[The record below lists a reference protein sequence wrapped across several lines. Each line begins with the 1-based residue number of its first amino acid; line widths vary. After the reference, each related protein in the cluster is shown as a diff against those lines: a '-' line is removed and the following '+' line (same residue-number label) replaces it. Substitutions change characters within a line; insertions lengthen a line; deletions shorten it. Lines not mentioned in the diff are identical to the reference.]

1 MEWVNKWNNQ
11 TILSN
16 AIRSCNNAI
25 QDFQSIIQRCSRF
38 QIVKQKEEN
47 CFRMLTLARMK
58 NLNILV
64 TKIWLR
70 SVFENWQNYLVKIA
84 DFWSNIIKE
93 KNGNHFHLFSVMKNL
108 CGTPFSK
115 YTGKKLSNHLLK
127 NKIQGFGCK
136 MGVIIK
142 MKTKLFW
149 RLQTIWVTLEYWT
162 YPPKKLQ
169 SFRQNR

>member
-47 CFRMLTLARMK
+47 CFHMLTLASMK

-93 KNGNHFHLFSVMKNL
+93 KKWKPLSLIL
-108 CGTPFSK
+108 CNEKPLWYAIFK
-115 YTGKKLSNHLLK
+115 VYWKKAVESSAKIRVLVAKWVLL
-127 NKIQGFGCK
+127 
-136 MGVIIK
+136 
-142 MKTKLFW
+142 
-149 RLQTIWVTLEYWT
+149 
-162 YPPKKLQ
+162 
-169 SFRQNR
+169 

>member
-1 MEWVNKWNNQ
+1 MPLKRILIFSHQRNSASHASKWRVKWINQSMEWVNKWNNQ

-25 QDFQSIIQRCSRF
+25 QDFQSITQRCSRF

-47 CFRMLTLARMK
+47 CFHMLTLARMK
-58 NLNILV
+58 SLNILV

-93 KNGNHFHLFSVMKNL
+93 KKWKPLSFIL
-108 CGTPFSK
+108 CNEKPLWYAIFK
-115 YTGKKLSNHLLK
+115 VHWKKAVESSAKIRVLVAKWVLL
-127 NKIQGFGCK
+127 
-136 MGVIIK
+136 
-142 MKTKLFW
+142 
-149 RLQTIWVTLEYWT
+149 
-162 YPPKKLQ
+162 
-169 SFRQNR
+169 